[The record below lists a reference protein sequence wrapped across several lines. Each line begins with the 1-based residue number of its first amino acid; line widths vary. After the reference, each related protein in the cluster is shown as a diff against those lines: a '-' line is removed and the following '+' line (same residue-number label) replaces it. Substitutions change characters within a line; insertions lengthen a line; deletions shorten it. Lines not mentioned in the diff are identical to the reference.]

1 MEIVGYQ
8 VLDERVVGEGGF
20 LTIRRLRLR
29 LLRQDGSLS
38 DEGLY
43 DFVERPI
50 GLDAVVLALWH
61 RRSEKEGG
69 AIEVL
74 LREGLRVPLH
84 FGRPDRARPGAAP
97 ERFAELVAGIL
108 EKGED
113 DESSIQRRAATEA
126 FEEAGLT
133 VAPSSVIRLGAA
145 TFPTPGMC
153 AERFVLVACEVADP
167 KSATPP
173 PGDGSPFEEGARL
186 LWREL
191 DDAIA
196 ACVRG
201 EIADMKTEVTLRRL
215 KDALEDQRA
224 SR

>member
-1 MEIVGYQ
+1 LEIVGYQ
-8 VLDERVVGEGGF
+8 VLDEKVVGEGGF

-29 LLRQDGSLS
+29 CLRNDGTVSN
-38 DEGLY
+38 EGLY

-61 RRSEKEGG
+61 RRSIKEGEEGG
-69 AIEVL
+69 AVEVL
-74 LREGLRVPLH
+74 LRQGLRVPLH
-84 FGRPDRARPGAAP
+84 FGRLDRNQAPAVP
-97 ERFAELVAGIL
+97 ERFTELVAGII
-108 EKGED
+108 ETGEE
-113 DESSIQRRAATEA
+113 DEAAIQRRAAAEA

-133 VAPSSVIRLGAA
+133 VAPAQVTRLGAA

-167 KSATPP
+167 KSAVAP
-173 PGDGSPFEEGARL
+173 PGDGSPFEEGAHL

-215 KDALEDQRA
+215 RDALPR
-224 SR
+224 